1 MDTSHSLGEMSAN
14 TFLAP
19 SISLRLRVWH
29 ADNARGWCQ
38 EYNHGLASE
47 FQSEGFKDW
56 FVQPVLSR
64 QSNEAS
70 YYDTYIPVEVCIT

>member
-1 MDTSHSLGEMSAN
+1 MGTPHPLDEMSAN

-19 SISLRLRVWH
+19 SVNLRLRVWH

-38 EYNHGLASE
+38 DYNHGLAFE
-47 FQSEGFKDW
+47 FQSEGLEDW

-70 YYDTYIPVEVCIT
+70 YCDTYIPVEVCIT